1 MHPDDIFASNIIE
14 KYRNQ
19 PGNIHL
25 MSFED
30 LVSSYVSKKAGNVPV
45 EPDEMKI
52 YILPISSA
60 DNVELNRNI
69 VVLTN
74 ELGEMWKCS

>member
-19 PGNIHL
+19 PGNIDL

-60 DNVELNRNI
+60 VDI
-69 VVLTN
+69 VLFVFAKFPN
-74 ELGEMWKCS
+74 WKAQNSIT